1 MFETQKPFMKDILL
15 DHSVLKKQALFS
27 SFVIP
32 KLFSIFYAFIHSF
45 IPKNLSFH
53 LKSFPFSIKNFL

>member
-45 IPKNLSFH
+45 IHS
-53 LKSFPFSIKNFL
+53 